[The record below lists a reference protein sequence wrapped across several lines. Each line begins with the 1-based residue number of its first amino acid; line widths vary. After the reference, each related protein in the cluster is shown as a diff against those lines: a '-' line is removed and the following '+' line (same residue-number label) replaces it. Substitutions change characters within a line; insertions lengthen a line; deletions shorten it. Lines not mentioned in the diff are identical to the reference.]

1 LDKKLTLKFLDQT
14 GFSLMLSLCYTWFKR
29 GSGQQF
35 KIPTRWRSEGRINL
49 IGTLSL
55 HGEAQT
61 LEVRELEGS
70 CTRDQVVTYLES
82 LLVRCRSDRITVVVL
97 DNAAFHKGGVIAER
111 QEAWAGQGLFL
122 RYLPAYCP
130 SLNLIEG
137 VWRVLKGFL
146 MPRRCYGSVVEL
158 REALLMA
165 LSSLGTAMI

>member
-1 LDKKLTLKFLDQT
+1 
-14 GFSLMLSLCYTWFKR
+14 MLSLCCTWFKR

-35 KIPTRWRSEGRINL
+35 KIPTRWGSEGRINL

-55 HGEAQT
+55 HGGTQT
-61 LEVRELEGS
+61 LETRELSGS
-70 CTRDQVVTYLES
+70 CTRDQVVAYLES
-82 LLVRCRSDRITVVVL
+82 LLVTCKPDRMTVVVL
-97 DNAAFHKGGVIAER
+97 DNAAFHQGGVIAQRREG
-111 QEAWAGQGLFL
+111 WAAEGLFL

-158 REALLMA
+158 RVALLVA
-165 LSSLGTAMI
+165 LKALNAVMI